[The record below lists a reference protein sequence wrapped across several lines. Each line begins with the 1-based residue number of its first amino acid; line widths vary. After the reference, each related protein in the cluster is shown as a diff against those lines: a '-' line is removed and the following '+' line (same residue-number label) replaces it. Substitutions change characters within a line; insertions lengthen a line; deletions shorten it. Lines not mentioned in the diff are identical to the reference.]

1 MSEHPS
7 VSIRDIFIYT
17 GVVVFPDKI
26 MGLPPFIVMEEAVG
40 RVLVKITSTWEDR
53 LAASPLFSVLKK
65 ENTADNATATTKN
78 CPSLCRGI

>member
-26 MGLPPFIVMEEAVG
+26 MGLPPFMVMEEAVG
-40 RVLVKITSTWEDR
+40 RVLVKITST
-53 LAASPLFSVLKK
+53 
-65 ENTADNATATTKN
+65 
-78 CPSLCRGI
+78 